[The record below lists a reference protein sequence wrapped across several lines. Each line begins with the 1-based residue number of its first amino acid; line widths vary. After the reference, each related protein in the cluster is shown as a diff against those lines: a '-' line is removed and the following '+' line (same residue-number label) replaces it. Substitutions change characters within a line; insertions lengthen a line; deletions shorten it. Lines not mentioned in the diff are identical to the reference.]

1 MDKNNPNNLTQ
12 EQIKQGY
19 STILGNFDPLTGQTK
34 PTTQQTGIDNF
45 SKQFP
50 QTMPMSNVIT
60 PASLVSQPKI
70 DLPTIPTTT
79 VVPQAQPSPYTEYLK
94 TFDLNQKETQAQ
106 NIQNTGLDQYL
117 KDIIGS
123 QGETQA
129 KVEELNKTNYS
140 QLRQDLVNTDNKWKQ
155 LEAEKA
161 QDDIT
166 LLANMRGEEIKD
178 TLKPFAELGKA
189 QLAGDA
195 QIIRALK
202 TSEQNMLSARSL
214 ALQGNIELA
223 KETADNAVALK
234 YAPYKDR
241 IKAYEDVVKAIQP
254 YLTSAEKKEA
264 AKQTFK
270 GDMVK
275 KEIEKAENEEKKS
288 NEYLTIAIQGKAPA
302 NLIAKAQDL
311 INKGAKATEVAKAL
325 GNYSLSLA
333 DRLDIQLKQAQIDK
347 TNKEINKLKEVNKD
361 AGELVKINGKDYI
374 RYKDG
379 TISDPVLPEAA
390 DTTVVTTRLDNKL
403 KTLDKLTK
411 PSPGLAYSAGALRT
425 PLGKP
430 LGFINQIN
438 DWRAD
443 ATNVI
448 QKLTVDELGRVKS
461 DGVTFGALSN
471 GERQAVGDA
480 ATALGAASIRD
491 KEGNPTGEFRMSEKK
506 VIEEFNKIKQGYAL
520 DFERRTG
527 MTYDQYL
534 QNPEAVK
541 QKAVD
546 DFIDTAGTALINSN
560 TYGGYPTN

>member
-1 MDKNNPNNLTQ
+1 MTDLEIAQKNKLADANNLA
-12 EQIKQGY
+12 
-19 STILGNFDPLTGQTK
+19 N
-34 PTTQQTGIDNF
+34 
-45 SKQFP
+45 
-50 QTMPMSNVIT
+50 NVIT
-60 PASLVSQPKI
+60 PASL
-70 DLPTIPTTT
+70 TPTTPVKLANST
-79 VVPQAQPSPYTEYLK
+79 TDITNYPGITTGVAESIANEYNTLNAQLTEKQKAQETAGTNITDIMNQLTGK
-94 TFDLNQKETQAQ
+94 TADTQTANELAGVNKATEEQDKYAQQLADLNAQASALNREAQAVPLQVQERALAGSTRGGNAPVNADLLRANALKALSIGQQSDIAAAALTGSTIRLEAAKNKAQQIVDLKYKPLEDALAIKQK
-106 NIQNTGLDQYL
+106 NYDLN
-117 KDIIGS
+117 KDI
-123 QGETQA
+123 
-129 KVEELNKTNYS
+129 
-140 QLRQDLVNTDNKWKQ
+140 
-155 LEAEKA
+155 LEAYDKKRTEA
-161 QDDIT
+161 
-166 LLANMRGEEIKD
+166 
-178 TLKPFAELGKA
+178 LG
-189 QLAGDA
+189 
-195 QIIRALK
+195 
-202 TSEQNMLSARSL
+202 
-214 ALQGNIELA
+214 
-223 KETADNAVALK
+223 VALK
-234 YAPYKDR
+234 KEETALADK
-241 IKAYEDVVKAIQP
+241 KA
-254 YLTSAEKKEA
+254 
-264 AKQTFK
+264 
-270 GDMVK
+270 
-275 KEIEKAENEEKKS
+275 NETKS
-288 NEYLTIAIQGKAPA
+288 NEYILTAIQGKAPA

-361 AGELVKINGKDYI
+361 AGDLVKINGKDYI

-411 PSPGLAYSAGALRT
+411 SSPGLAYSAGALRT